1 MPQLSSAP
9 GPFTLQSIDQGSSAS
24 GRSSGSL
31 LPMYKQVRGN
41 QIFSTGR
48 NKWPIQALQ
57 FGGKTLKFES
67 SEVVRDWSVSMVPK
81 TNFPVTG
88 HSLELPPQKRSATPL
103 VNRAFQFK
111 TEAISLITTEHY
123 TPARAWSQDAGDSEK
138 DSGDEVARDEEIPPA
153 IGYDEQ
159 VMFNHD
165 LSRLHQLYR
174 SSRTQ
179 SLLLKCSREGLYKGF
194 L

>member
-57 FGGKTLKFES
+57 FGSKTLKFES
-67 SEVVRDWSVSMVPK
+67 SEVVRDWSVSMV
-81 TNFPVTG
+81 
-88 HSLELPPQKRSATPL
+88 HQKQI
-103 VNRAFQFK
+103 FQ
-111 TEAISLITTEHY
+111 
-123 TPARAWSQDAGDSEK
+123 
-138 DSGDEVARDEEIPPA
+138 
-153 IGYDEQ
+153 
-159 VMFNHD
+159 
-165 LSRLHQLYR
+165 
-174 SSRTQ
+174 
-179 SLLLKCSREGLYKGF
+179 
-194 L
+194 